1 MWSLII
7 ISHILMAVSS
17 FLLLFSGISGHFSV
31 NDLGVLTI
39 TFTSIFS
46 IIIYTFTQSVVLFLI
61 IAINKNIK
69 NLILEHKI
77 TIKDKIYSSYKY
89 KMHMHTSLNLLLMVT
104 LGILFGAVHTGLINE
119 TIHNIFFMMGTIHY
133 FYVIYIQYHCFKQ
146 IIKLIVR
153 VNDMINVKL

>member
-17 FLLLFSGISGHFSV
+17 FLLLFSSVNGHFSV
-31 NDLGVLTI
+31 NDLGISTI

-46 IIIYTFTQSVVLFLI
+46 IIIYAFTQSLVLFLI

-89 KMHMHTSLNLLLMVT
+89 KMHMHTSLNLLFMIT

-119 TIHNIFFMMGTIHY
+119 TMHNIFFMIGTIHY

-153 VNDMINVKL
+153 VNDMINIKL

>member
-7 ISHILMAVSS
+7 ISHILMVVSFFMLS
-17 FLLLFSGISGHFSV
+17 LSSINGHFTV
-31 NDLGVLTI
+31 NELGVLSL

-46 IIIYTFTQSVVLFLI
+46 VMIYVFTQSLVLFLI

-77 TIKDKIYSSYKY
+77 NIEDKSYSSYKY
-89 KMHMHTSLNLLLMVT
+89 KMHMHTSLNLFFIVI
-104 LGILFGAVHTGLINE
+104 LGILFGGVHTGLINQ
-119 TIHNIFFMMGTIHY
+119 TVHNILFIIGIIHY
-133 FYVIYIQYHCFKQ
+133 IYVIYIQYHCFKQ

-153 VNDMINVKL
+153 VNDMIIHKL